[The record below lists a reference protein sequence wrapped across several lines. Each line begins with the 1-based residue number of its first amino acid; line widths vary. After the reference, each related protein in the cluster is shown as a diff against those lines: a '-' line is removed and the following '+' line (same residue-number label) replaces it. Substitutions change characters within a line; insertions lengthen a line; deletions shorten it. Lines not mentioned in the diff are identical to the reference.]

1 MENPQALAAIELRRT
16 QSLTAIVS
24 KELERMILSGE
35 IKAGERLNEQ
45 LLATRLGVSRGP
57 VREATRALE
66 RAGLVTVMVNQGV
79 FVRQI
84 GIEEAVE
91 IYDVRAVVFGF
102 ACARLAGRLSKAQE
116 AELSDFI
123 TGMDDAI
130 ERADNRQYYEL
141 NLRFHDAILTFA
153 GHGRAK
159 QVYESLINETH
170 LFRQRALG
178 SRDSMTESNGEH
190 VAILSAIAGGDRERA
205 RKLGEEHSLAGKRRW
220 LETLNR

>member
-1 MENPQALAAIELRRT
+1 MDAPQALAAIELRRT

-45 LLATRLGVSRGP
+45 VLATRLGVSRGP

-84 GIEEAVE
+84 GFEEAIE

-102 ACARLAGRLSKAQE
+102 ACQRLAGRLSDGQA
-116 AELSDFI
+116 AELSELI
-123 TGMDDAI
+123 AGMDDAI
-130 ERADNRQYYEL
+130 GHGDSKTYYEL
-141 NLRFHDAILTFA
+141 NLRFHDAIMTFA
-153 GHGRAK
+153 AHGRAK

-170 LFRQRALG
+170 LFRQRSLG
-178 SRDSMTESNGEH
+178 TRDSMQESNGEH
-190 VAILSAIAGGDRERA
+190 VAMLKALIEGDGERA
-205 RKLGEEHSLAGKRRW
+205 RKIGEEHSLAGKRRW

>member
-1 MENPQALAAIELRRT
+1 MDHPQALAAIELRRT

-24 KELERMILSGE
+24 KELERMIVSGE

-45 LLATRLGVSRGP
+45 VLATRLGVSRGP

-66 RAGLVTVMVNQGV
+66 RAGLVTVMANQGV

-84 GIEEAVE
+84 GVEEAAE

-102 ACARLAGRLSKAQE
+102 ACQRLARRLSKAQA
-116 AELSDFI
+116 AELAGLI
-123 TGMDDAI
+123 AGMDEAI
-130 ERADNRQYYEL
+130 ARGDSKTYYEL
-141 NLRFHDAILTFA
+141 NLGFHDAVMAFA

-159 QVYESLINETH
+159 QVYETLINETH

-178 SRDSMTESNGEH
+178 SRESMQESNGEH
-190 VAILSAIAGGDRERA
+190 VAMLEAMIAGDGQRA
-205 RKLGEEHSLAGKRRW
+205 RRIGEDHSLAGKRRW